1 METVSYTAARSKLAK
16 IMDQVCDDHA
26 PITVTR
32 QNARPV
38 VLLALADY
46 QALQETVYLLRSPAN
61 AVRLSRSIA
70 DVEAGKVAERGL
82 LE

>member
-1 METVSYTAARSKLAK
+1 METVSYTAARSRLARL
-16 IMDQVCDDHA
+16 MDQVCDDHS
-26 PITVTR
+26 PVTMIR

-38 VLLALADY
+38 VLLSLADY
-46 QALQETVYLLRSPAN
+46 QALQETAYLLRNPAN
-61 AVRLSRSIA
+61 AARLARSIA